1 VKKIVLFS
9 GLMVAIFV
17 MIQRGSNVTTSANSD
32 PSRGAVVWDL
42 SYQEIAAVPDDEVEF
57 FIVQEVAARM
67 PGDFTNAAAPDRPP
81 GVRAVYA
88 TWEVEAQVGNGG
100 FDQYFENT
108 DGALA
113 DEAVLAFRLFG
124 ASGLADLVEQALA
137 QRQNID
143 ALGRLDERFYEL
155 GSAQAGRIRFIRQ
168 HPESF

>member
-17 MIQRGSNVTTSANSD
+17 MIQRGSNV
-32 PSRGAVVWDL
+32 
-42 SYQEIAAVPDDEVEF
+42 
-57 FIVQEVAARM
+57 QEVAARM
-67 PGDFTNAAAPDRPP
+67 PGDFTNEAAPDLPP

-124 ASGLADLVEQALA
+124 ASGLADLVE
-137 QRQNID
+137 
-143 ALGRLDERFYEL
+143 
-155 GSAQAGRIRFIRQ
+155 
-168 HPESF
+168 